1 MLDFH
6 ILGPSSAF
14 DLQTSRVTLLCIVN
28 SNDDL
33 FSTET
38 SVLNGSFEAE
48 TCVGSGNKNRFSS
61 EAFRRFGDSAP
72 FLKQERKWIRP
83 HFSEEKW
90 SLNALGIWQR
100 EEAPSICCCIN
111 RGC

>member
-14 DLQTSRVTLLCIVN
+14 DLQTSRVTLLCIAN

-38 SVLNGSFEAE
+38 SVLNGSVEAE
-48 TCVGSGNKNRFSS
+48 TCVGSGNKNRFPAKLSV
-61 EAFRRFGDSAP
+61 GLGTP
-72 FLKQERKWIRP
+72 H
-83 HFSEEKW
+83 HFSSK
-90 SLNALGIWQR
+90 NG
-100 EEAPSICCCIN
+100 N
-111 RGC
+111 G